1 MKGLILAAG
10 RGSRLLPISATRP
23 KHALPIA
30 GVPIIRRAVR
40 ALHEAGIHDIGIV
53 TSRSSETDLR
63 DATQGS
69 GHLTFI
75 LQPEAL
81 GTGDA
86 VLCARDFLEEQPTLL
101 YLGDNLFENSL
112 RPVALGLP
120 GTDAVIGVK
129 QVTNPQAYGVAVVD
143 KGQLRRLVEKPRQ
156 PESNLAACG
165 VFAFQPQLMDHLA
178 ELAPSERGEIEFP
191 QALTSVLAAGGRV
204 RAVEFKGFWSD
215 AGAPADLLTANAH
228 FLSRLPSRVDG
239 RVQGTT
245 VSGTVVIEAG
255 AVVEDCTLRG
265 PVWIGPHATVR
276 GSTLGPHVSVGP
288 HARIS
293 GATVSASLIDEFAH
307 ILHPSRPLRNAVVG
321 RHAVISAPSDA
332 GLQLVIGDRS
342 VVRL

>member
-10 RGSRLLPISATRP
+10 RGSRLLPVSATRP

-30 GVPIIRRAVR
+30 GVPIIRRAVY
-40 ALHEAGIHDIGIV
+40 ALRDAGIHDIAIV
-53 TSRSSETDLR
+53 TSASSEADLR
-63 DATQGS
+63 DATLGS

-75 LQPEAL
+75 RQAEAL

-86 VLCARDFLEEQPTLL
+86 VLCARDFLENQPTLL
-101 YLGDNLFENSL
+101 YLGDNLFEDSL
-112 RPVALGLP
+112 RPVVLGLP

-129 QVTNPQAYGVAVVD
+129 QVSNPQAYGVAIVE
-143 KGQLRRLVEKPRQ
+143 KGQLRRLVEKPRH

-165 VFAFQPQLMDHLA
+165 VFAFAPQLLDHLA
-178 ELAPSERGEIEFP
+178 ELAPSERGEVEFP
-191 QALTSVLAAGGRV
+191 MALTSVLAAGGRV

-215 AGAPADLLTANAH
+215 AGAPADLLSANAY
-228 FLSRLPSRVDG
+228 FLSRLASRTDG
-239 RVQGTT
+239 RVSGNTT
-245 VSGTVVIEAG
+245 SGPVVIEAG
-255 AVVEDCTLRG
+255 AVVEDSVLRG

-276 GSTLGPHVSVGP
+276 GSTLGPNVSVGP
-288 HARIS
+288 HARVN

-321 RHAVISAPSDA
+321 RHAVVTAPSDA